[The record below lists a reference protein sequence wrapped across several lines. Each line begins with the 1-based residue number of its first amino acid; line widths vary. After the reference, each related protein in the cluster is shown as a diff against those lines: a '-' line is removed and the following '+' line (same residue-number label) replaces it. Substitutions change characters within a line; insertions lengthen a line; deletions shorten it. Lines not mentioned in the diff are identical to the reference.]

1 MDIASRI
8 RQLEELIA
16 DAKSVPLSSS
26 VMVNREELVALIE
39 EIRTALPEEIKQ
51 ARWVVR
57 DREEL
62 LAKARRDAEA
72 VLERAR
78 TEQARLISHQE
89 VVRRATEEA
98 DRLFRE
104 VQEQASQIKGEG
116 DDYVDAKLASFEVV
130 LLRAR
135 DELSKTIQEIER
147 GRDRLRAGSLVED
160 ALAPE
165 EEPVEP

>member
-16 DAKSVPLSSS
+16 EAKSVPLSSS
-26 VMVNREELVALIE
+26 VMVNREELVGLIE
-39 EIRTALPEEIKQ
+39 EIRQALPEEIKQ

-104 VQEQASQIKGEG
+104 AQEQAKQIKGEA

-147 GRDRLRAGSLVED
+147 GRDRLRAGSLVEE

-165 EEPVEP
+165 EESLER